1 MAENT
6 VEKIEA
12 TQANNAVVEADKKVA
27 NIKAERAAKKA
38 AKHTATLEKHPKIGP
53 VLNWA
58 DDNKWNLLAGAA
70 TGGAGFA
77 IGMLWERHRNKKS
90 EETIEVE
97 TEVTIDDGTAVEP
110 PFDTEA

>member
-1 MAENT
+1 MAENNV
-6 VEKIEA
+6 VEKVEE
-12 TQANNAVVEADKKVA
+12 QAAVNAVVEADRKVA

-38 AKHTATLEKHPKIGP
+38 AKHKATLEKHPKIGP

-58 DDNKWNLLAGAA
+58 DDNKWSLLAGAA

-77 IGMLWERHRNKKS
+77 IGMLWERQRNKKS
-90 EETIEVE
+90 EETDTVALEPE
-97 TEVTIDDGTAVEP
+97 TEEAEP